1 MTVGDFRARSL
12 MNAAIFVADS
22 MDQSAESTP
31 VRHLQLLI
39 DRPELLLNRHHALAE
54 VSGNFAIAAA
64 VGDQQGDFPL
74 AGAELRDCVGGLRT
88 RTIAAIGCFDLD
100 EEHRTSGRR
109 NLEEDHRDGCPPVET
124 LGTSPVHRCPR
135 DQPRRTV
142 VAKAPAVSH

>member
-74 AGAELRDCVGGLRT
+74 AAMVRVQKCTAAAFQHTGFKSQSTSKAAVGS
-88 RTIAAIGCFDLD
+88 F
-100 EEHRTSGRR
+100 TS
-109 NLEEDHRDGCPPVET
+109 
-124 LGTSPVHRCPR
+124 S
-135 DQPRRTV
+135 
-142 VAKAPAVSH
+142 